1 MMLARR
7 VPGPRGTA
15 LRAALLLAWRAAP
28 AALSGWMLIT
38 LIAGLAPV
46 AAAWLMR
53 QVLDALAYG
62 SRHRQLF
69 ALIVILALASGA
81 QAVLPYVAQ
90 YLGAQSGRAVQRR
103 ASVEL
108 MTAVAGLGGLRRL
121 EDPGYRDRLNLA
133 EQVGQAGPG
142 QIVMSLASMLQSA
155 VTVTG
160 FLATVALLSPL
171 MAGILVGATIPEIII
186 QLRLSSRRA
195 QVMGALTPSQRRQMF
210 YSELLS
216 SHAAATEMRLFR
228 LGPFFLRRLMAELAE
243 VQRAGQRVDRRSLA
257 GYGLLGS
264 LSAVVA
270 ACGLWWAVTAAARG
284 AITLGDVTVF
294 VVAIM
299 TVTLSL
305 SQIIG
310 SAAAAY
316 QSVIL
321 FRSYQEVVTAE
332 PDFPPAERPRP
343 AGPLRDGI
351 ELEDVWFR
359 YGPDQPWVLRG
370 FSLFVPRGQVL
381 SLVGLNGAGKSTLI
395 KLLCR
400 FYDPDRGRIRWDG
413 VDLRELEVTS
423 LRARISAVFQDF
435 MRYELDVSEN
445 IGVGD
450 LDLAGEPGLVA
461 LAAGQAGLAD
471 VITTLPYGYRT
482 LLTCNYVDQAD
493 REDPRTGIL
502 LSGGQWQRLALA
514 RAFLRGHRDLM
525 ILDEPSAG
533 LDAQAEYDLHH
544 QLRAAGGD
552 GITILISHRLSSARS
567 ADRIV
572 VLADGRVRE
581 DGSHSELIAA
591 AGEYARLFGLQ
602 PSGFIEAEVTR

>member
-1 MMLARR
+1 
-7 VPGPRGTA
+7 
-15 LRAALLLAWRAAP
+15 
-28 AALSGWMLIT
+28 
-38 LIAGLAPV
+38 
-46 AAAWLMR
+46 
-53 QVLDALAYG
+53 
-62 SRHRQLF
+62 
-69 ALIVILALASGA
+69 
-81 QAVLPYVAQ
+81 
-90 YLGAQSGRAVQRR
+90 
-103 ASVEL
+103 
-108 MTAVAGLGGLRRL
+108 
-121 EDPGYRDRLNLA
+121 
-133 EQVGQAGPG
+133 
-142 QIVMSLASMLQSA
+142 MSLASIVQSA
-155 VTVTG
+155 VTVAG

-195 QVMGALTPSQRRQMF
+195 QVMRALTPAQRRQMF
-210 YSELLS
+210 YSTLLS

-228 LGPFFLRRLMAELAE
+228 LGPFFLRRMMAELAE
-243 VQRAGQRVDRRSLA
+243 VQQAGQRVDRRSLA

-270 ACGLWWAVTAAARG
+270 GYGLWWAVTAAARG

-332 PDFPPAERPRP
+332 PDLPLAQRPRP

-351 ELEDVWFR
+351 EIDDVWFR

-370 FSLFVPRGQVL
+370 FSLFIPRGQVL
-381 SLVGLNGAGKSTLI
+381 SLVGLNGTGKSTLI

-413 VDLRELEVTS
+413 VDLRELDVAD
-423 LRARISAVFQDF
+423 LRTRISAVFQDF

-450 LDLAGEPGLVA
+450 LELAREPGLMA
-461 LAAGQAGLAD
+461 LAAGQAGLDD
-471 VITTLPYGYRT
+471 VLATLPYGYRT
-482 LLTCNYVDQAD
+482 LLTCNYFDQAD
-493 REDPRTGIL
+493 REDPRTGVL

-514 RAFLRGHRDLM
+514 RAFLRGRRDLM

-533 LDAQAEYDLHH
+533 LDAQAEYDLHR

-572 VLADGRVRE
+572 VLADGQVRE
-581 DGSHSELIAA
+581 DGSHEELMAA
-591 AGEYARLFGLQ
+591 AGAYARLFGLQ
-602 PSGFIEAEVTR
+602 ASGFIAAEVTR